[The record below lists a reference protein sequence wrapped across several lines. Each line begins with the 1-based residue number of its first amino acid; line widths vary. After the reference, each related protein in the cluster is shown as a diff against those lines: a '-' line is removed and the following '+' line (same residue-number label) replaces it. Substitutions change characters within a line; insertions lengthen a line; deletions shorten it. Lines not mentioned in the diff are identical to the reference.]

1 MNLLAHEALAVT
13 FLQKSEQ
20 RSEQKSEPS
29 SEDICIRS
37 LEVEMER
44 LHAQLEA
51 LQKFL
56 KQQVNIFC
64 SLG

>member
-1 MNLLAHEALAVT
+1 MNLLAHEGLAVT

-37 LEVEMER
+37 LEVEIER
-44 LHAQLEA
+44 LCAQLED

-56 KQQVNIFC
+56 KQQVNIFY